1 MVVSVME
8 IFFCLGLV
16 NLINLFACG
25 GLQHTQTALKAGCLS
40 ALGACVSGASV
51 CAENSLGCHT
61 FLLRHFPLL
70 FVVRSLVQLELCR

>member
-25 GLQHTQTALKAGCLS
+25 GLQHTQTALRAGCLS
-40 ALGACVSGASV
+40 PWVHV
-51 CAENSLGCHT
+51 CTEQVYVQRTAWGV
-61 FLLRHFPLL
+61 RHFPLL
-70 FVVRSLVQLELCR
+70 FVVKSLVQLELCR